1 MKKKLLF
8 LWIFPAVFIAGVMVQ
23 SVCATSY
30 TIRDGGR
37 TYHYTGFASDAAT
50 VLEKAGVQLD
60 DRDQFTL
67 AERTITVRR
76 APVVELSWHG
86 QLLSVPAQEET
97 VENLLNRLGLQREEG
112 DELNVPAQT
121 LVYHGMQLRVD
132 RVLRREEC
140 YTRCLPHETRE
151 VCSPQLPSGSRQ
163 VLTQGRDGTLKCR
176 AWVTYVNGV
185 ETQREIL
192 EESLVTSPI
201 TEIVAMGIG
210 SARAKAAPQV
220 VVTEDEL
227 LLPTGERLH
236 YKKKDYVRATAY
248 THTDAGCTS
257 TTATNTRVHR
267 GTVAVDPRYI
277 PYGTRMFIMASD
289 GSYIYGLAEAEDC
302 GGDIKGDRMDLYLP
316 SYEECIAFGRRTCT
330 VYFLE

>member
-8 LWIFPAVFIAGVMVQ
+8 LWLTPALFIAGVMVQ

-37 TYHYTGFASDAAT
+37 TYHYTGFSSDTAT
-50 VLEKAGVQLD
+50 VLEKAGVLLN

-67 AERTITVRR
+67 AEGTITVQR

-86 QLLSVPAQEET
+86 KLLSVPAQGET
-97 VENLLNRLGLQREEG
+97 VQALLDRLGLQPEEG
-112 DELNVPAQT
+112 DELSVPAQT

-132 RVLRREEC
+132 RFIRREEC
-140 YTRCLPHETRE
+140 YTRCLPFDTRE
-151 VCSPQLPSGSRQ
+151 VCSPQLPAGSRQ
-163 VLTQGRDGTLKCR
+163 VLMEGRAGTLKCR
-176 AWVTYVNGV
+176 AWVTYVNGE
-185 ETQREIL
+185 ETRRETL
-192 EESLVTSPI
+192 EESLVTAPI
-201 TEIVAMGIG
+201 TEIVAVGTG
-210 SARAKAAPQV
+210 STSPRPSPQV
-220 VVTEDEL
+220 VVTDDQL
-227 LLPTGERLH
+227 LLPTGERLR

-316 SYEECIAFGRRTCT
+316 SYEECIRFGRRTCT